1 MPWKPMMGFG
11 ISLAIIYALKFAG
24 IIKNTQLL

>member
-1 MPWKPMMGFG
+1 MMGFG
-11 ISLAIIYALKFAG
+11 ITVAIVYALKFAG

>member
-1 MPWKPMMGFG
+1 MMGFG
-11 ISLAIIYALKFAG
+11 ITLAIIYALKFAG